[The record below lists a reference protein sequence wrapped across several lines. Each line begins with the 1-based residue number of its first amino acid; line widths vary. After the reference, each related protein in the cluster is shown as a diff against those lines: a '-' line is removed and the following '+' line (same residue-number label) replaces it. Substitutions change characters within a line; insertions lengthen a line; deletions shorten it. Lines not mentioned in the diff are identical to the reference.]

1 MILMSIIII
10 LLLAVTSSISMIN
23 NHVLN
28 AYWVLV
34 TVLSVWLVLSP
45 LVLTTTL

>member
-1 MILMSIIII
+1 MSIIII
-10 LLLAVTSSISMIN
+10 LLLAVTSNISMSD

-34 TVLSVWLVLSP
+34 TVLSV
-45 LVLTTTL
+45 